1 MSDVQLT
8 TKSNQLSIT
17 QTFSATASRLFA
29 CFTQPELLNQW
40 HAPSELMTIESEVN
54 LTVGGNYRISMTDP
68 EGKTH
73 TAVGVFKD
81 IDEPSKLVYSWSWED
96 SEDPDTMVT
105 VEFKQ
110 VGQQTE
116 VTLTHINFPNNEA
129 ASHHSQGWSGIY
141 ARLTAFC

>member
-8 TKSNQLSIT
+8 TEENKLSIK

-40 HAPSELMTIESEVN
+40 HAPGTSMTTNAEVD
-54 LTVGGNYRISMTDP
+54 LTVGGAYRIAMTDP

-73 TAVGVFKD
+73 TAVGVFKE
-81 IDEPSKLVYSWSWED
+81 IEEPGKLVYSWRWEGSD
-96 SEDPDTMVT
+96 DPDTLVT

-116 VTLTHINFPNNEA
+116 VTLTHINFPNNDA

-141 ARLTAFC
+141 ARLANFC